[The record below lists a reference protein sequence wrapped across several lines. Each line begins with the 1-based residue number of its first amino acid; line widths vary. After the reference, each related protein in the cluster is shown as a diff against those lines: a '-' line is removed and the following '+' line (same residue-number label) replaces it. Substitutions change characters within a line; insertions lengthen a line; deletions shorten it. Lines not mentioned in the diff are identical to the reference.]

1 MQRLTRRAMGKIAI
15 LYIVFATITERDGQR
30 RALAIDREEP
40 PGERSLGAMF
50 GCSSRGART
59 TTGGSAIIQSASAA
73 RVPAVVTAAFPM
85 RYGPFGAW
93 QAEIVPNEMRTMVR
107 LAKPSMV
114 GKTPNCTR

>member
-1 MQRLTRRAMGKIAI
+1 MGKIAI

-40 PGERSLGAMF
+40 PGERSAGAMS

-59 TTGGSAIIQSASAA
+59 TTGGSAIIQSASTA